1 MSRGWRLSRGVTCY
15 VLALTHPVW
24 QPSSEYTAGA
34 RMKQETN
41 EEGTA
46 VAQVRDGGGLTHRSR
61 WRWGKVVRL
70 WVYLERG
77 IAGRLNVGCDGR
89 SLEDGEMEAG

>member
-1 MSRGWRLSRGVTCY
+1 MVGFAVCSEAGRNETPISGTIEEADTVT
-15 VLALTHPVW
+15 
-24 QPSSEYTAGA
+24 
-34 RMKQETN
+34 K
-41 EEGTA
+41 
-46 VAQVRDGGGLTHRSR
+46 VRDGGGLTHRSR

-89 SLEDGEMEAG
+89 CLEDGEMEAG